1 MTEVES
7 LESELVETKKN
18 VEEDKRKEQELVE
31 KENEMQDRE
40 QTLLNQIHELQT
52 QLQQAEDVNTA
63 LKANESNREELEK
76 EKEAYLKDINVANSL
91 IAEQTQKIDELT
103 KEVTDCKDEL
113 SKRDH
118 QIESMR
124 QAQEL
129 GSQQVESLVE
139 QLNESQ

>member
-1 MTEVES
+1 MES

-113 SKRDH
+113 SIIKLNQCDKLRN
-118 QIESMR
+118 
-124 QAQEL
+124 
-129 GSQQVESLVE
+129 LV
-139 QLNESQ
+139 LSR

>member
-1 MTEVES
+1 M
-7 LESELVETKKN
+7 
-18 VEEDKRKEQELVE
+18 
-31 KENEMQDRE
+31 
-40 QTLLNQIHELQT
+40 
-52 QLQQAEDVNTA
+52 
-63 LKANESNREELEK
+63 
-76 EKEAYLKDINVANSL
+76 
-91 IAEQTQKIDELT
+91 T

-139 QLNESQ
+139 QLNESQEQRSEMKSQMNRLENEIHSLEQQRENEPKYLQDGEIGSREAKRELA